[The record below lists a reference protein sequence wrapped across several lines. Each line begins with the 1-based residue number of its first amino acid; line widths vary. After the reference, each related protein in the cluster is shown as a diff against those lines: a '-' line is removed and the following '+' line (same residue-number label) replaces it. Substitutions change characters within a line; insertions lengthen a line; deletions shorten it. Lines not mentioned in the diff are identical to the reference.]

1 MVVTYKPPS
10 FRSCTPD
17 QKTPA
22 RSTEEP
28 SWTNK
33 ATMTA
38 MRSELQG
45 TKWTNRGTARAP
57 FDGAPSPVDCGW
69 MVSGLSGQLNTAA
82 LLVLVLMGTE
92 TASILLMVMMLLMLL
107 MLLMFLLHCAAGV
120 AHEVL
125 RSAYH
130 AQRHVP
136 VSRDNLFE
144 MKLSGI
150 KDPLPLQDE
159 A

>member
-1 MVVTYKPPS
+1 MEVRFKRCGRHLQASILQILHSRPE
-10 FRSCTPD
+10 D
-17 QKTPA
+17 A
-22 RSTEEP
+22 STFHRGAQLDEQSHHDGHAIRAP
-28 SWTNK
+28 G
-33 ATMTA
+33 ATG
-38 MRSELQG
+38 ELP
-45 TKWTNRGTARAP
+45 AP

-92 TASILLMVMMLLMLL
+92 TASILLMVM

>member
-1 MVVTYKPPS
+1 
-10 FRSCTPD
+10 
-17 QKTPA
+17 
-22 RSTEEP
+22 
-28 SWTNK
+28 
-33 ATMTA
+33 
-38 MRSELQG
+38 
-45 TKWTNRGTARAP
+45 
-57 FDGAPSPVDCGW
+57 

-92 TASILLMVMMLLMLL
+92 TASILLMVMMLL